1 MRTFAVRHRIVGSR
15 LLRALVGAVLCVT
28 SAVAHAA
35 PSTTAYRN
43 FKAAIYIPVGTA
55 RELANPQTLREQY
68 NRIASQLRFDKVYLE
83 AYRSGQF
90 ADDKSLEAIKKF
102 FTERGIAVSSG
113 VTLAAGGH
121 GGQFG
126 TFDYEDPH
134 DRAECQRAVELAAR
148 HFDEIILDDFFFYT
162 TKSDADIAAKG
173 DRTWTQYRLEKMREV
188 ATSLV
193 LKPAK
198 AINPR
203 VRMIIK
209 YPNWYEHFQGLGYDL
224 DVEAKAFD
232 AIYTGTETR
241 DPQIT
246 DQLLQQ
252 YESYLVFRYY
262 DNIRPHGGNR
272 GGWVDTFSTRYID
285 RYAEQ
290 LWDTLFAK
298 APEITLFSW
307 SPLAKPEAL
316 APGERDAWSHQATS
330 FNWEEMLHS
339 KAPQG
344 ATAASGT
351 THTPGGAQTPGGAP
365 PPGGTSA
372 LDGASTPGW
381 ARAAG
386 YSLEQVDTILGK
398 LGRPIGVASY
408 KPYQSTGEDFL
419 HNYLGN
425 IGIPIELTPE
435 FPKDA
440 NLVLLTEAAKHDPD
454 IVAKIKG
461 QLTAGKNVAVTSGLL
476 HALQGK
482 GIEDIAELEY
492 TGRKVTIRDFF
503 SGYGAGNGTSLN
515 DVEHDNPA
523 ILYPEIRFYTNDS
536 WALIR
541 GVSNA
546 HGFPILLMNRYS
558 RGIFYVLNIPDNSG
572 DLYSLP
578 QGVNR
583 LIKEYLQADFPV
595 RIDAPAQVS
604 LFAYD
609 NGTFVIQSF
618 RPEAAEVRVSIA
630 GAPRK
635 LRNIVSNEMQAGE
648 APEVAG
654 KQAGPGG
661 GSQAAPR
668 SSFKIRI
675 PPHSYAAFAI
685 E

>member
-1 MRTFAVRHRIVGSR
+1 MWSRNTAEIVSSKV
-15 LLRALVGAVLCVT
+15 LCALVGAAWWATCTV
-28 SAVAHAA
+28 AVAEG
-35 PSTTAYRN
+35 AYHN
-43 FKAAIYIPVGTA
+43 FKAAIYITVGST
-55 RELANPQTLREQY
+55 RELANPRTLSEQY
-68 NRIASQLRFDKVYLE
+68 SRIASQLRFDKVYLE
-83 AYRSGQF
+83 TYRNGQF
-90 ADDKSLEAIKKF
+90 AEEASLETIKKF
-102 FTERGIAVSSG
+102 FIARGIAVSGG

-126 TFDYEDPH
+126 TFDYEDPR

-148 HFDEIILDDFFFYT
+148 HFDEVILDDFFFYT

-173 DRTWTQYRLEKMREV
+173 QRTWTQYRLEKMREV
-188 ATSLV
+188 AETLV

-198 AINPR
+198 AINPH

-224 DVEAKAFD
+224 DVEARKFD

-252 YESYLVFRYY
+252 YESYLIFRYY

-298 APEITLFSW
+298 APEITLFNW
-307 SPLAKPEAL
+307 SPLASPEAVV
-316 APGERDAWSHQATS
+316 PGERAAWSQQATS
-330 FNWEEMLHS
+330 FNWEEMTHS
-339 KAPQG
+339 IKGPKG
-344 ATAASGT
+344 VAAV
-351 THTPGGAQTPGGAP
+351 
-365 PPGGTSA
+365 
-372 LDGASTPGW
+372 PGW

-386 YSLEQVDTILGK
+386 YSLEQVDAVLGK

-408 KPYQSTGEDFL
+408 KPYQSSGEDFL
-419 HNYLGN
+419 HDYLGN
-425 IGIPIELTPE
+425 IGIPIELAPE
-435 FPKDA
+435 FPKEA
-440 NLVLLTEAAKHDPD
+440 PLVLLTEAAQHDPD

-461 QLTAGKNVAVTSGLL
+461 QLTAGKNVVVTSGLL

-492 TGRKVTIRDFF
+492 TGRKVAIHDFLN
-503 SGYGAGNGTSLN
+503 GYGAGNGTSLN
-515 DVEHDNPA
+515 DAEHDNPG
-523 ILYPEIRFYTNDS
+523 IVFPEIRFYTNDS

-541 GVSNA
+541 GVNNA

-578 QGVNR
+578 QPVSR
-583 LIKEYLQADFPV
+583 VIKSYLQADFPV

-609 NGTFVIQSF
+609 NGTFVVQSF
-618 RPEAAEVRVSIA
+618 RPDAADVSISIA
-630 GAPRK
+630 GANGK
-635 LRNIVSNEMQAGE
+635 LRNIVSNEMPVAE
-648 APEVAG
+648 A
-654 KQAGPGG
+654 
-661 GSQAAPR
+661 QAAAGRQTGPQAMPR
-668 SSFKIRI
+668 RSFKVRI
-675 PPHSYAAFAI
+675 PAHSYAAFAI

>member
-1 MRTFAVRHRIVGSR
+1 M
-15 LLRALVGAVLCVT
+15 LLRNALKAAVLCALLFPVLYT
-28 SAVAHAA
+28 GSGVAAA
-35 PSTTAYRN
+35 EGAYRN
-43 FKAAIYIPVGTA
+43 FKVAIYIAVGTT
-55 RELANPQTLREQY
+55 RELANPRTLQEQY
-68 NRIASQLRFDKVYLE
+68 SRITSQLRFDKVYLE
-83 AYRSGQF
+83 AYRNGQF
-90 ADDKSLEAIKKF
+90 ADEASLEAIKKF
-102 FTERGIAVSSG
+102 FTERGIAVSGG

-126 TFDYEDPH
+126 TFDYEDPR

-148 HFDEIILDDFFFYT
+148 HFDEVILDDFFFYT

-173 DRTWTQYRLEKMREV
+173 KRSWTQYRLEKMREV
-188 ATSLV
+188 AEGLV

-198 AINPR
+198 AVNPH

-224 DVEAKAFD
+224 DVEAKKFD

-298 APEITLFSW
+298 APEITLFNW
-307 SPLAKPEAL
+307 SPLASPEAVT
-316 APGERDAWSHQATS
+316 PGERDAWSHQATS
-330 FNWEEMLHS
+330 FNWEQMS
-339 KAPQG
+339 QAPKGVG
-344 ATAASGT
+344 AV
-351 THTPGGAQTPGGAP
+351 
-365 PPGGTSA
+365 
-372 LDGASTPGW
+372 PGW

-386 YSLEQVDTILGK
+386 YSLEQVDRILGR
-398 LGRPIGVASY
+398 LGRPIGVPSY
-408 KPYQSTGEDFL
+408 KPYQSSGEDFL

-425 IGIPIELTPE
+425 IGIPIELAPE
-435 FPKDA
+435 FPKEA
-440 NLVLLTEAAKHDPD
+440 NLVLLTEAARHDPD
-454 IVAKIKG
+454 IVAKIKS
-461 QLTAGKNVAVTSGLL
+461 QLTAGKNVVVTSGLL
-476 HALQGK
+476 HALQGR

-492 TGRKVTIRDFF
+492 TGRKVAIHDFLN
-503 SGYGAGNGTSLN
+503 GYGAGNGTSLN
-515 DVEHDNPA
+515 DAEHDNPS
-523 ILYPEIRFYTNDS
+523 IVFPEIRFYTNDS
-536 WALIR
+536 WALVR
-541 GVSNA
+541 GVANA

-572 DLYSLP
+572 DLYNLP
-578 QGVNR
+578 QPVTR
-583 LIKEYLQADFPV
+583 VIKSYLQADFPV

-609 NGTFVIQSF
+609 NGTFVVQSF
-618 RPEAAEVRVSIA
+618 RPEPAQVSISIV
-630 GAPRK
+630 GASAK
-635 LRNIVSNEMQAGE
+635 LRNIVSNEM
-648 APEVAG
+648 P
-654 KQAGPGG
+654 
-661 GSQAAPR
+661 AADAR
-668 SSFKIRI
+668 RTFKVVI
-675 PPHSYAAFAI
+675 PAHSYAAFAI